1 MLTDEMSVGE
11 MKTFR
16 AIRSP
21 VSSPMKHSEL
31 NPALADPEHKHSTQ
45 TFLHGLD
52 QVGLL
57 VLARLTDPIPKSI
70 VLSSGGECTTLTLC
84 IRSVCLSS
92 DLTWGHENWGVAYLL
107 GKRKG
112 AAPPSHGFRPHD
124 FSSSPVK
131 IFEPNI

>member
-52 QVGLL
+52 Q
-57 VLARLTDPIPKSI
+57 AQST
-70 VLSSGGECTTLTLC
+70 
-84 IRSVCLSS
+84 
-92 DLTWGHENWGVAYLL
+92 
-107 GKRKG
+107 
-112 AAPPSHGFRPHD
+112 
-124 FSSSPVK
+124 
-131 IFEPNI
+131 NIQHRHFFTV